1 MENHL
6 CNCEEFQ
13 YALVTRTMESFLPS
27 AMDFISF
34 STRKAMVNEI
44 EMHKVQKFEEE

>member
-13 YALVTRTMESFLPS
+13 YALAARTMESFLPS

-44 EMHKVQKFEEE
+44 EMHKVQKFEE